1 MKKNKLMRGNSRA
14 DGVNIETLINDCEQK
29 LKDELSYASV
39 GLGMTQKEF
48 MKKEMIPFISL
59 YIFIFTSLN
68 ITSWGPFPFLW
79 QLVIISLT
87 SIFAYYGFSHL
98 FRVRKEREDR
108 WSRKQGYKKGYN
120 HHLLL
125 QKRKQAIIHLLK
137 QMDCCSIH
145 LLHTANERLN
155 NDLEKRVVKDY
166 PSHLRGGFIALL
178 INVFQEIYQSPMS
191 ISSLFA
197 PKILKSILS
206 YITVVG
212 IFKIIFFSKKY
223 FSLSYRRKKDL
234 QDILMSIQHKLGNK
248 KKNKK

>member
-48 MKKEMIPFISL
+48 KKREIIPFISL
-59 YIFIFTSLN
+59 YIFIFTLLN

-79 QLVIISLT
+79 QLVIISLS
-87 SIFAYYGFSHL
+87 SIFAYYSFSHL
-98 FRVRKEREDR
+98 FRVRKEREDQ
-108 WSRKQGYKKGYN
+108 WSREQGYKKGYD
-120 HHLLL
+120 HGRLRK
-125 QKRKQAIIHLLK
+125 KREQAIIHLLK

-155 NDLEKRVVKDY
+155 NDLEKWIVKDY

-191 ISSLFA
+191 VNSLFT

-206 YITVVG
+206 YLTVVG
-212 IFKIIFFSKKY
+212 IYNIIFFIKKY
-223 FSLSYRRKKDL
+223 LSLSYRRKKDL
-234 QDILMSIQHKLGNK
+234 QNILMSIQHKLGNK